1 MEAFNWI
8 IENSIDIFS
17 SAQKSDQEYLS
28 NVVYS
33 SVRRISRKYIRCLQM
48 KKKRIDSTSDLDSIL
63 AYSIFTQETYI
74 EVDTIEQKLKK
85 LPNKYRRVMKYY
97 IYGYSTKQIAQL
109 LQTTPENIRK
119 IEHRACQK
127 LRLYESNNLHILP
140 KSSNIF

>member
-1 MEAFNWI
+1 
-8 IENSIDIFS
+8 
-17 SAQKSDQEYLS
+17 
-28 NVVYS
+28 
-33 SVRRISRKYIRCLQM
+33 
-48 KKKRIDSTSDLDSIL
+48 
-63 AYSIFTQETYI
+63 
-74 EVDTIEQKLKK
+74 
-85 LPNKYRRVMKYY
+85 MKYY